1 MDIDNL
7 TKLESLD
14 VPSIINVIRTRY
26 QSGEIYTKCG
36 EIIIAVNPF
45 RDLKIYTEYH
55 HELYKHE
62 YWSKTLKSH
71 IFYTAECA
79 FQNMLESHTNQA
91 IIVSGESGSGKT
103 ESTKYMLRHLMYSSL
118 GNKDSP
124 LQKKNH
130 PSEPIA
136 RSIWQCTNS
145 YEQKF

>member
-1 MDIDNL
+1 MILCKFFSDLIKCYQL
-7 TKLESLD
+7 QGFM
-14 VPSIINVIRTRY
+14 NVIFIFF
-26 QSGEIYTKCG
+26 Q
-36 EIIIAVNPF
+36 
-45 RDLKIYTEYH
+45 H

-124 LQKKNH
+124 LQKKIIQVN
-130 PSEPIA
+130 
-136 RSIWQCTNS
+136 
-145 YEQKF
+145 KFFFKIDILSHL